1 MRDKISKSGTPVM
14 DFTQPRYNSI
24 SNMASVLRVNH
35 TIRFY
40 IILTVQN
47 IPKFKDRA
55 NWLHDTF
62 QPMRRHACVYQQTNQ
77 NIASVIKTFQ
87 NSGRSE
93 TESVIVSRLSS
104 IFLRLFMRHT
114 QFFYA
119 DSPGAYFWNFTVC
132 SFKKISKL
140 WLTRKWMNIRKSTTV

>member
-1 MRDKISKSGTPVM
+1 MMPYCISFSSCFVCGPLVNKENLPNNHRPLKDALSWMPDKISKSGTPVM

-55 NWLHDTF
+55 NWSHDTF

-87 NSGRSE
+87 NSGGSE
-93 TESVIVSRLSS
+93 KESVIVSRLSS
-104 IFLRLFMRHT
+104 IFLRLFMTHT
-114 QFFYA
+114 QFF
-119 DSPGAYFWNFTVC
+119 
-132 SFKKISKL
+132 
-140 WLTRKWMNIRKSTTV
+140 